1 MSRQV
6 DRGPT
11 GFERFGGG
19 VPAFSPVP
27 VPADHGSLG
36 WTFDPADTQ
45 AGTILPTAGRLEVV
59 RIRAT
64 AALVTNINL
73 HVVTAG
79 ATLTA
84 NQCLAALY
92 TDAGVLLSSTG
103 NQATAWQST
112 GMKVCA
118 LSAAQAVTPGQ
129 WYRVAFY
136 ANGTTLPTFARG
148 SSVGAVG
155 SDLINYGLSAPT
167 LRFSTADTGRTTTM
181 PGTLGAQTAAPIAW
195 WAGLS

>member
-1 MSRQV
+1 MSRSL
-6 DRGPT
+6 DRGAG

-19 VPAFSPVP
+19 VAAYSPVP
-27 VPADHGSLG
+27 APADHGSLG
-36 WTFDPADTQ
+36 WSFDPADTQ
-45 AGTILPTAGRLEVV
+45 GGTILPTAGRVEVV
-59 RIRAT
+59 RVRAT
-64 AALVTNINL
+64 GPLVTNINL

-92 TDAGVLLSSTG
+92 TDGGTLLSATG

-129 WYRVAFY
+129 FYRVAFF

-148 SSVGAVG
+148 SAVGAVG
-155 SDLINYGLSAPT
+155 SDLINYNQAAPT

-181 PGTLGAQTAAPIAW
+181 PGTLGAQTAAPVAW
-195 WAGLS
+195 WAGLT

>member
-1 MSRQV
+1 VSRQV
-6 DRGPT
+6 DRGVT
-11 GFERFGGG
+11 GFDRFGGG
-19 VPAFSPVP
+19 VVAYSPVP
-27 VPADHGSLG
+27 APVDHGAIG

-45 AGTILPTAGRLEVV
+45 AGTILPTAGRVEVV

-79 ATLTA
+79 GTLTA
-84 NQCLAALY
+84 NQCLAALF
-92 TDAGVLLSSTG
+92 TDAGVLLSATG

-129 WYRVAFY
+129 WYRVGFY

-181 PGTLGAQTAAPIAW
+181 PGTLGSQTAAPIAW

>member
-1 MSRQV
+1 MTRPL
-6 DRGPT
+6 DRGAS

-27 VPADHGSLG
+27 VPADHGALG
-36 WTFDPADTQ
+36 WSFDPADAQ
-45 AGTILPTAGRLEVV
+45 GGTIVATAGRVEVV
-59 RIRAT
+59 RVRAT
-64 AALVTNINL
+64 AALVTNVNL
-73 HVVTAG
+73 HVTVAG
-79 ATLTA
+79 GTLTA

-92 TDAGVLLSSTG
+92 TDAGTLLAASG

-112 GMKVCA
+112 GMKACA
-118 LSAAQAVTPGQ
+118 LTAPQAVTPGQ

-136 ANGTTLPTFARG
+136 ANGTTLPTFARAAAL
-148 SSVGAVG
+148 GAVG
-155 SDLINYGLSAPT
+155 SDLINYGLSAPG

-181 PGTLGAQTAAPIAW
+181 PGTLGTQTAAPVAW

>member
-1 MSRQV
+1 
-6 DRGPT
+6 
-11 GFERFGGG
+11 
-19 VPAFSPVP
+19 
-27 VPADHGSLG
+27 
-36 WTFDPADTQ
+36 
-45 AGTILPTAGRLEVV
+45 VV

-92 TDAGVLLSSTG
+92 TDAGVLLSATG

-129 WYRVAFY
+129 WYRAAFY

-155 SDLINYGLSAPT
+155 SDLVNYGLSAPT

-181 PGTLGAQTAAPIAW
+181 PGTLGSQTAAPIAW

>member
-1 MSRQV
+1 MSRSL
-6 DRGPT
+6 DRGA
-11 GFERFGGG
+11 GVFDRFGGG

-27 VPADHGSLG
+27 APADHGSIG

-45 AGTILPTAGRLEVV
+45 AGTILPTAGRVEVV
-59 RIRAT
+59 RVRALG
-64 AALVTNINL
+64 ALVTNINL
-73 HVVTAG
+73 HVTVAG

-92 TDAGVLLSSTG
+92 TDGGTLLSATG

-118 LSAAQAVTPGQ
+118 LSVAQAVTPGQ
-129 WYRVAFY
+129 FYRVAFY

-155 SDLINYGLSAPT
+155 SDLINYNQSAPT

-181 PGTLGAQTAAPIAW
+181 PGTLGAQTAGPIAW

>member
-1 MSRQV
+1 MSRTT
-6 DRGPT
+6 DRAV

-19 VPAFSPVP
+19 QVAYSPVP
-27 VPADHGSLG
+27 APVDHGSFG

-64 AALVTNINL
+64 GALITNINL
-73 HVVTAG
+73 HVTVAG

-84 NQCLAALY
+84 GQCLAALY
-92 TDAGVLLSSTG
+92 TDAGTLLSATG

-118 LSAAQAVTPGQ
+118 LSAAQTVTPGQ
-129 WYRVAFY
+129 FYRVALY

-155 SDLINYGLSAPT
+155 SDLINFNQAAPT
-167 LRFSTADTGRTTTM
+167 LRFSTANTGLTTTM
-181 PGTLGAQTAAPIAW
+181 PGSLGAQTAAPIAW